1 MYHLGVA
8 FINNGIRLTYEII
21 IFPDSAYIADDY
33 SETNYGSY
41 EVEEKIGNALKK
53 CKKKI

>member
-1 MYHLGVA
+1 MYHLFVA
-8 FINNGIRLTYEII
+8 FINKGIRLTYEIVM
-21 IFPDSAYIADDY
+21 FEDFAYIDDDY

-41 EVEEKIGNALKK
+41 EVEEKIGNTLKK